1 MNHEQIEQA
10 LREIVPSL
18 GDARLV
24 LCEVEIERVQDSAC
38 ALRGRVL
45 GQSTAVALR
54 DKLQARFPDLD
65 LDLSQVQVL
74 GEGPARCLALRTNLA
89 GLHRHPSR
97 TTELQSQLLNGAV
110 VTWLRADEEEGWAF
124 VRQQD
129 GYLGWVRQ
137 DYMTDKLPQ
146 QPVTHVVVVPV
157 VLVRAAADESSAI
170 VTRLFAGTAVR
181 LDAFQGDWAQL
192 SLSGEHS
199 GWVPQSALQA
209 LNNLPQDAAER
220 RSRIVAAAHDY
231 VGVPYHWGGTTIYGI
246 DCSGFA
252 QLLHKLVGL
261 TLPRD
266 ADMQFKAGRAVEFPY
281 EPGDLL
287 YFGSSGSARKIT
299 HVAVSLG
306 GWDIIHSSGPRNGV
320 YHDNVQEAPWL
331 KDKFMGANTF
341 INGPAAD

>member
-1 MNHEQIEQA
+1 MKYEQIEQA

-24 LCEVEIERVQDSAC
+24 LCEVEVERVQDNAY

-45 GQSTAVALR
+45 GQATAVALR
-54 DKLQARFPDLD
+54 DKLLARFPDLD

-74 GEGPARCLALRTNLA
+74 GEGPARCLALSTNLA
-89 GLHRHPSR
+89 GLHRYPSR
-97 TTELQSQLLNGAV
+97 TTELQSQLLNGAI
-110 VTWLRADEEEGWAF
+110 VTWLMADDEESWAF

-129 GYLGWVRQ
+129 GYLGWVRH
-137 DYMTDKLPQ
+137 DYMTDRLPQ
-146 QPVTHVVVVPV
+146 QAATHLITAPVA
-157 VLVRAAADESSAI
+157 LVRAAADEDSEL
-170 VTRLFAGTAVR
+170 VTRVFAGTAVR
-181 LDAFQGDWAQL
+181 LVAVEGDWAQL

-199 GWVPQSALQA
+199 GWVSQGALQA
-209 LNNLPQDAAER
+209 LTSLPQDSPAR
-220 RSRIVAAAHDY
+220 RARIVAAAHEY
-231 VGVPYHWGGTTIYGI
+231 VGVPYHWGGTTLYGI

-281 EPGDLL
+281 QPGDLL
-287 YFGSSGSARKIT
+287 YFGSSDSARKIT

-320 YHDNVQEAPWL
+320 YRDNVQEASWL
-331 KDKFMGANTF
+331 RDKFMGANTF
-341 INGPAAD
+341 IGDPDAD